1 MHGDSGSF
9 SNLQRVPPVQT
20 RNVLGSSSG
29 RDGTDI
35 LNGKTSGS
43 IGITTGGTS
52 IQAKRVFIDNV
63 TDGILGADKLM

>member
-29 RDGTDI
+29 RQGSDI
-35 LNGKTSGS
+35 LCNSGS
-43 IGITTGGTS
+43 GGITTGGTS